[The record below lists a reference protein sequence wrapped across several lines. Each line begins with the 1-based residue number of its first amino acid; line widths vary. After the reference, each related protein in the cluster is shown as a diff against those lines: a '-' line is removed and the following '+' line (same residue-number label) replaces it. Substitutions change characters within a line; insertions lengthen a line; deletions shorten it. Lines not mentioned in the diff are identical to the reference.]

1 MDKLAEQLPES
12 IGKIWVAISSHS
24 EKVAEAASDLA
35 SNPDDAENQVV
46 LKKQLQK
53 ALEKD
58 QDLAGL
64 LTDLME
70 KAKSETG
77 DTVGCDKIDVKAD
90 NNSTAVGKISVG
102 GDVSG
107 NFTIGNN
114 NQVTSK

>member
-1 MDKLAEQLPES
+1 
-12 IGKIWVAISSHS
+12 VF
-24 EKVAEAASDLA
+24 
-35 SNPDDAENQVV
+35 

-58 QDLAGL
+58 QEFASL

-70 KAKSETG
+70 KARSAASINIGG
-77 DTVGCDKIDVKAD
+77 DGVIAD
-90 NNSTAVGKISVG
+90 DNSTAVGKISIG
-102 GDVSG
+102 RGVSG